1 MDWFGVRAS
10 SNDPKNKCVFCQD
23 KRINIFDE
31 SGDRYKQYKTTSCR
45 HRVCTNCEADALSG
59 RRVCPLCKSNIG
71 QLRSKHPQYL
81 ALDLLSQI
89 RKQVFDVY
97 NLDLDRDF
105 AGDLAKYNL
114 FVEGRE
120 EMVCLLQQ
128 AELSSGEEKKQLS
141 LKAEREKQAFV
152 LAHKQAIDRNSSR
165 IEDRRRVT
173 MNEIKVMSEE
183 LKRNKDAMRREK
195 EMDEELRNQQLAK
208 SNNAKLGFHV
218 SSLSGLT
225 SMGGGG
231 MGAPAVA
238 STPAV
243 VDESRQIVPN
253 IDILMSIQRP
263 LPSLAKRAKLSGALV
278 SSTPAVLVNGAL
290 LSSYKAGG
298 KRDLDP
304 RTRTLEEMRAGWALL
319 AFSTKV

>member
-71 QLRSKHPQYL
+71 QLKSKHPQYL

-105 AGDLAKYNL
+105 AGDLAQYNL

-120 EMVCLLQQ
+120 EMVCLLLQ
-128 AELSSGEEKKQLS
+128 AEQSSGEERKQLS
-141 LKAEREKQAFV
+141 LRAEREKQAFV

-195 EMDEELRNQQLAK
+195 ELDEELRQQQLAK

-218 SSLSGLT
+218 SSLTAGAGS
-225 SMGGGG
+225 
-231 MGAPAVA
+231 GAPAAA
-238 STPAV
+238 STPAA

-253 IDILMSIQRP
+253 IDILMAIQRP
-263 LPSLAKRAKLSGALV
+263 LPTLVKRAKLSGAAAAV
-278 SSTPAVLVNGAL
+278 PAVLVNGAL
-290 LSSYKAGG
+290 LCSYKAGG

-319 AFSTKV
+319 SKGVT